1 MSVTWAPGVRE
12 SLLAWA
18 REDAPHEACGLLF
31 GDRTEGRVRLRRAE
45 RVENRH
51 PHPARAFLLA
61 PGALLTH
68 GSDPELVAVWHSHPR
83 GPAELSAA
91 DRAGASAWPRLLQVL
106 VVEDRVLVH
115 PPEGVTPPVW

>member
-1 MSVTWAPGVRE
+1 MNVTWAPGVRE

-18 REDAPHEACGLLF
+18 REQAPREACGLLF
-31 GDRTEGRVRLRRAE
+31 GDRLEGRVQLRRAE
-45 RVENRH
+45 RIENQH
-51 PHPARAFLLA
+51 PSPERAFLLA
-61 PGALLTH
+61 PEALLTH
-68 GSDPELVAVWHSHPR
+68 GCDPELVAVWHSHPR

-115 PPEGVTPPVW
+115 PAESATFPVW